1 MKEKLINFKAS
12 FDNKFEKYK
21 KIFYILTYTILT
33 ASFLPLLIEYD
44 TIRAFPKPLEYL
56 YKVNGVVISH
66 SYNRKDKTVGTL
78 VLKLDNGDTE
88 HFRIFSS
95 DDEIYKNLK
104 GKKAIIY
111 ASEATLI
118 YASEATFL
126 REPTIKQIENIEGE
140 ILIKYDFN
148 KEINNR
154 TKKTLDKFLFYIYVI
169 LSFIFIQIFFY
180 DLRLQYEKSKQG
192 VKND

>member
-1 MKEKLINFKAS
+1 MKEKLANSKAN

-21 KIFYILTYTILT
+21 NLFYILTSISLPIFV
-33 ASFLPLLIEYD
+33 SFSYMGFYHD
-44 TIRAFPKPLEYL
+44 RAFPKPLEYL
-56 YKVNGVVISH
+56 YKVNGVAISH
-66 SYNRKDKTVGTL
+66 SYSGKSRTVGTL
-78 VLKLDNGDTE
+78 FLKLDNGDTE

-104 GKKAIIY
+104 GKKAV
-111 ASEATLI
+111 I

-126 REPTIKQIENIEGE
+126 SEPTIKQIENIEGE

-154 TKKTLDKFLFYIYVI
+154 TKRTLDEFLFYFYVI

>member
-1 MKEKLINFKAS
+1 MINLRKIKS
-12 FDNKFEKYK
+12 EVSSYGYSK
-21 KIFYILTYTILT
+21 KT
-33 ASFLPLLIEYD
+33 A
-44 TIRAFPKPLEYL
+44 T
-56 YKVNGVVISH
+56 H
-66 SYNRKDKTVGTL
+66 GTL
-78 VLKLDNGDTE
+78 ILKLDNGNLE
-88 HFRIFSS
+88 RFRIFSW

-104 GKKAIIY
+104 CKNSVIY
-111 ASEATLI
+111 SSEAAFFRDPI
-118 YASEATFL
+118 
-126 REPTIKQIENIEGE
+126 IQQIENIEGE

-154 TKKTLDKFLFYIYVI
+154 TKRTLDEFLFYIYVI

>member
-1 MKEKLINFKAS
+1 MKEKLANFKAN

-21 KIFYILTYTILT
+21 NLFYILTSIL
-33 ASFLPLLIEYD
+33 LPLFVFLSYLSFYEN
-44 TIRAFPKPLEYL
+44 RAFPKPLEYL

-66 SYNRKDKTVGTL
+66 SYSRKDDTGTL

-104 GKKAIIY
+104 GKKAVIY
-111 ASEATLI
+111 ASEAAFFFRDPI
-118 YASEATFL
+118 
-126 REPTIKQIENIEGE
+126 IQQIENIEGE
-140 ILIKYDFN
+140 ILKKYDYDLAIKSTGFFGGIFAFCFN
-148 KEINNR
+148 VA
-154 TKKTLDKFLFYIYVI
+154 TFLSLI
-169 LSFIFIQIFFY
+169 LSFVLYNDIKKQI
-180 DLRLQYEKSKQG
+180 KSKQG

>member
-1 MKEKLINFKAS
+1 MKIKEKLANFKAN
-12 FDNKFEKYK
+12 FDDKFEKNK
-21 KIFYILTYTILT
+21 KTFYILTYLILT
-33 ASFLPLLIEYD
+33 ASFLPLLLEYD

-56 YKVNGVVISH
+56 YKVKGEVS
-66 SYNRKDKTVGTL
+66 SYGYSKKTATHGTL
-78 VLKLDNGDTE
+78 ILKLDNGNLE
-88 HFRIFSS
+88 RFRIFSW

-104 GKKAIIY
+104 GKKAVIY
-111 ASEATLI
+111 ASEAAFFRDPI
-118 YASEATFL
+118 
-126 REPTIKQIENIEGE
+126 IQQIENIEGE

-154 TKKTLDKFLFYIYVI
+154 TKRTLDEFLFYIYVI

-180 DLRLQYEKSKQG
+180 DLRLQYKKWKQG